1 MRNLEPHEG
10 GSGSLL
16 EIVDMMCSAVE
27 AMAGVVRKQAIL
39 IEQAEIAG
47 AIFDDDLSEARKQL
61 ETDLDKIEYK
71 MRRL

>member
-39 IEQAEIAG
+39 IEQAEIAEQSSTM
-47 AIFDDDLSEARKQL
+47 IFQKHVNN
-61 ETDLDKIEYK
+61 
-71 MRRL
+71 

>member
-1 MRNLEPHEG
+1 MRNLKPHEG
-10 GSGSLL
+10 ETGSLL
-16 EIVDMMCSAVE
+16 EIVDMMCNAVE
-27 AMAGVVRKQAIL
+27 AMAAVVRKQAIL

-47 AIFDDDLSEARKQL
+47 AVFDDDLSEARKQL

>member
-1 MRNLEPHEG
+1 MRNLKPHEG
-10 GSGSLL
+10 GTGSLL
-16 EIVDMMCSAVE
+16 EIVDMMCNVVE

-47 AIFDDDLSEARKQL
+47 AVFDDDLSEARKQL

>member
-27 AMAGVVRKQAIL
+27 AMAGVVRKQAIQ
-39 IEQAEIAG
+39 IG
-47 AIFDDDLSEARKQL
+47 F
-61 ETDLDKIEYK
+61 
-71 MRRL
+71 

>member
-1 MRNLEPHEG
+1 MRNLKPHEG
-10 GSGSLL
+10 GTGSLL
-16 EIVDMMCSAVE
+16 EIVDMMCNAVE
-27 AMAGVVRKQAIL
+27 AMTGVVRKQAIL

-47 AIFDDDLSEARKQL
+47 AVFDDDLSEARKQL